1 MNTVREQYF
10 TQASTPR
17 VVETVEYTTMNNFGG
32 GNMGGVYGNVHQAVQ
47 PEISTRQHAVENQ
60 LIPQYN
66 SGVTGGGMGYNSQIR

>member
-47 PEISTRQHAVENQ
+47 P
-60 LIPQYN
+60 
-66 SGVTGGGMGYNSQIR
+66 